1 MENDKNS
8 SELVKA
14 LNSIQAELQ
23 RLNQTL
29 SAMAAQS
36 KSPARSSE
44 GPPPRAP
51 RTGGRPSSRS
61 SEAPRGRT
69 TGGYRSPEMSGGP
82 ATLDQ
87 EQSYRFAGK
96 KKSPSRPKGKL
107 PAKKGDGYPKKPR

>member
-1 MENDKNS
+1 M
-8 SELVKA
+8 
-14 LNSIQAELQ
+14 
-23 RLNQTL
+23 NQTL
-29 SAMAAQS
+29 SAMAAQP
-36 KSPARSSE
+36 KGPAPRSSE
-44 GPPPRAP
+44 GPPSRAP
-51 RTGGRPSSRS
+51 RTSSRPSSRS

-107 PAKKGDGYPKKPR
+107 PPKKGDGYPKKPR